1 VRIDSFCKLE
11 GGRGL
16 AIGAHVHVPSF
27 CHLNVGGGT
36 VILEEECGPSPGVR
50 ILGGSSDPGWPSMSA
65 AAAPGRWRAD
75 RDYVTVIRARAFLG
89 TNAVIMPGVTVGES
103 AIVGAGAVVTK
114 DVPAGQVWTGVPA
127 RFAGWRPGWGP
138 GDRPSP
144 GARRAEAAGLR

>member
-1 VRIDSFCKLE
+1 
-11 GGRGL
+11 
-16 AIGAHVHVPSF
+16 
-27 CHLNVGGGT
+27 
-36 VILEEECGPSPGVR
+36 
-50 ILGGSSDPGWPSMSA
+50 MSA